1 MSLPFV
7 HDVFSLPA
15 PFQPIL
21 KGSFSSSWRPL
32 SQDCNFLKSTVLS
45 AARGTGLRASQMQGI
60 VSACLLPT
68 RCDQREAQ
76 FREVLVFPQ
85 AIGCTITLRQWM
97 ECSVKSFVSSCEK
110 KLPARVGCFVR
121 WGCVEWLQTCLQQT
135 YYSMLYNWYKISK
148 LSQICTAEIVGT
160 YLHNCMHKNQWIIV
174 TPLSIRLYGCWTVP
188 IVTYTVWLF
197 NIAMENPL

>member
-1 MSLPFV
+1 MQRKEYRITYNTSAYFGLFFLLQHIPSAAKPIFKPCGSLATQKGEQRRACKCLLCQALYFNIRSIIESIVYMSLPFV

-85 AIGCTITLRQWM
+85 AIGCTITLRQ
-97 ECSVKSFVSSCEK
+97 
-110 KLPARVGCFVR
+110 
-121 WGCVEWLQTCLQQT
+121 
-135 YYSMLYNWYKISK
+135 
-148 LSQICTAEIVGT
+148 
-160 YLHNCMHKNQWIIV
+160 
-174 TPLSIRLYGCWTVP
+174 
-188 IVTYTVWLF
+188 
-197 NIAMENPL
+197 